1 MQLLLKVLLPLSV
14 WIFIEVLM
22 FHHVLYLSSG
32 LLFHEV
38 TNENGFWFWT
48 TVC

>member
-14 WIFIEVLM
+14 IFIDVLM

-32 LLFHEV
+32 LLFREA
-38 TNENGFWFWT
+38 TSENGFWFWT